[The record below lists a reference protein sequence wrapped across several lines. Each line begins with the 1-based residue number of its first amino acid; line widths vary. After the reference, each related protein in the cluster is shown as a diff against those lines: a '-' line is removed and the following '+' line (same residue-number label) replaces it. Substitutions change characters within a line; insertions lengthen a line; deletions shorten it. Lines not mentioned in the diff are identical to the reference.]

1 MVGIGMA
8 TVELLASQTEVQYQT
23 SKNPMATWIISIMA
37 ISFSALEFLYQQS
50 KQGSLWKGKYR

>member
-23 SKNPMATWIISIMA
+23 SKNPMVTWIISIMA
-37 ISFSALEFLYQQS
+37 ISFSALEFLY
-50 KQGSLWKGKYR
+50 